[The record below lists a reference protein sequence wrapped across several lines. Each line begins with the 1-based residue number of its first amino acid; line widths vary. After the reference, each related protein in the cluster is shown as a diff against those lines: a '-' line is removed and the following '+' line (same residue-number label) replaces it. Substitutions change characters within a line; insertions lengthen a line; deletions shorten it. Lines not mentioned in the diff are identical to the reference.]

1 MELRE
6 FLDPDEQ
13 VLWAGAPYR
22 GLLFRGSDI
31 FLIPFSLVWGGF
43 ALFWTAMVILSAF
56 GALGASGAESFKATL
71 IPFLLVGILFSIIGL
86 FFIFGRFAVD
96 IWRRKRTDYAV
107 TNKRAIIIN
116 GFFGRSFDFMPLER
130 SLQIKVSGKNRGS
143 IRFGANYGFFDIARS
158 LSYWIGPPHPFV
170 FESIDD
176 VQRVYGIIRN
186 AQESSRG

>member
-1 MELRE
+1 MDLSQL
-6 FLDPDEQ
+6 LDPDEQ
-13 VLWAGAPYR
+13 ILWTGSPYR

-43 ALFWTAMVILSAF
+43 ALFWTATVILAAVGGF
-56 GALGASGAESFKATL
+56 AVEDAEISKAVL
-71 IPFLLVGILFSIIGL
+71 IPFLLVGVLFSIIGL

-107 TNKRAIIIN
+107 TNKRAVIVD
-116 GFFGRSFDFMPLER
+116 GFFGKSFDFMPLER
-130 SLQIKVSGKNRGS
+130 GLQIKVSGKKRGS
-143 IRFGANYGFFDIARS
+143 IKFGANYGFFDIARS

-176 VQRVYGIIRN
+176 VQHVYGIIRN
-186 AQESSRG
+186 VQDNSRE